1 MCQVEHHAPAALIG
15 LNATAPRE
23 ADEVDVTELHLA
35 LTIAERLRTAQIQ
48 AGS

>member
-1 MCQVEHHAPAALIG
+1 MCQVEHHAPGALQR
-15 LNATAPRE
+15 TTSTTRE